1 MNILLIILPILFLIV
16 ASAIF
21 SGLNIALM
29 SLDPSELRRQKKLG
43 SKAAAKILPFRQNIH
58 LSLAS
63 IILTNIAI
71 ISATS
76 LVLDQH
82 LSGLAAG
89 ALGTLLIVVFG
100 EMLPQALFAKNALQ
114 WTARFSWLL
123 RLTTIAAFPIAKPL
137 QLLLDRIVGHRQN
150 RLYGREELGMLIT
163 EHVGSAHSELDE
175 DEIEIMNSV
184 LMLSEKRVSSIMT
197 PIEQVYWLTPDATL
211 SDARMEEII
220 SKGYS
225 RIPVFNPELTDC
237 VGILLIKDLVTSYL
251 DAKPYVVSGLPLYE
265 VSTVGSRVAL
275 DTLFR
280 RFTNSSTHMLPVERG
295 DKIIGVVTIEDLI
308 EEIIG
313 HEIQDETDRLKNRA

>member
-16 ASAIF
+16 ASAVF

-29 SLDPSELRRQKKLG
+29 SLDLSELRRQKKLG
-43 SKAAAKILPFRQNIH
+43 NKAAAKVLPFRQNIH

-89 ALGTLLIVVFG
+89 AVGTLLIVVFG
-100 EMLPQALFAKNALQ
+100 EMLPQALFAKNALH

-123 RLTTIAAFPIAKPL
+123 RLTTLVAFPIAKPL

-163 EHVGSAHSELDE
+163 EHAGSVHSELDE

-184 LMLSEKRVSSIMT
+184 LTLSEKRVSSIMT
-197 PIEQVYWLTPDATL
+197 PIEQVYWLTSDTTL
-211 SDARMEEII
+211 SDTRMEEII

-225 RIPVFNPELTDC
+225 RIPVFDPGLTEC
-237 VGILLIKDLVTSYL
+237 VGILLIKDLVNSYL
-251 DAKPYVVSGLPLYE
+251 DAKPYVVSGLPLYD
-265 VSTVGSRVAL
+265 VNPVGSRMAL

-280 RFTNSSTHMLPVERG
+280 RFTNSNTHMLPVERG
-295 DKIIGVVTIEDLI
+295 DKIVGVVTIEDLI

-313 HEIQDETDRLKNRA
+313 HEIQDETDRLKNRV